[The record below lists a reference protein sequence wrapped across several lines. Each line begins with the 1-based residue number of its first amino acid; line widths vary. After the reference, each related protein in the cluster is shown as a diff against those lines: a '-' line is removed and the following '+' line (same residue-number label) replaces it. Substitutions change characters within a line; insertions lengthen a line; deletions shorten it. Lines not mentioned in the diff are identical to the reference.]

1 MDRYKDL
8 TAIEVLKLINDSKKL
23 YDEKKEEAIKI
34 LDTMDVLDKQLAELT
49 KIMEGLEIE
58 YVELME
64 VLVEKQNN
72 V

>member
-8 TAIEVLKLINDSKKL
+8 TAIEVLKMINDSKKH

-49 KIMEGLEIE
+49 KIMEGLEVE

-64 VLVEKQNN
+64 VLIEKQNN
-72 V
+72 E

>member
-8 TAIEVLKLINDSKKL
+8 TAIEVLKMINDSKKH